1 MARAA
6 RRPAL
11 DAEASAEYD
20 GTDHGELFRWVL
32 NYAFDAIE
40 RRGDV
45 TWTRIEGLGQVAIG
59 RLGLAVVWRYP
70 AVGQP

>member
-11 DAEASAEYD
+11 DAEASAEHD

-32 NYAFDAIE
+32 SYPFDAIE
-40 RRGDV
+40 RGRDV
-45 TWTRIEGLGQVAIG
+45 TQTRIERLGQVAIG
-59 RLGLAVVWRYP
+59 RLGLAVVRRYP